1 MMRIDVTLTIKENLQ
16 GQGNTSCG
24 HYDYEFVPDVVHV
37 CKQPAEIVYSLAGED
52 CDRFAIAHMYTT
64 DIKNQLSKP
73 QRNHDDTSIS
83 VFHSNTDRQLINGV
97 SVFGPGAAKGE
108 DPRNTWVR
116 CVRVRSAPDVAC
128 ARVCLTGPD
137 DGLTRLK
144 GLGLVKP
151 GLLLPNRDRGDVSP
165 ERSRR

>member
-83 VFHSNTDRQLINGV
+83 VFHSNTDRQLIVV
-97 SVFGPGAAKGE
+97 SL
-108 DPRNTWVR
+108 
-116 CVRVRSAPDVAC
+116 RV
-128 ARVCLTGPD
+128 
-137 DGLTRLK
+137 
-144 GLGLVKP
+144 
-151 GLLLPNRDRGDVSP
+151 RDRGKDRHLACDPQVTNDP
-165 ERSRR
+165 PVDM